1 MTPRAVLLTLTVALA
16 ACQPQAIAD
25 APADEPEVVSELSRV
40 TSEGPVTAT
49 VALSPAAPRLGD
61 TLRLSLTVAA
71 KPGVRVEM
79 PDFGEALG
87 QFSILDFTPRLETGD
102 DGGTM
107 ARQNY
112 TLRGP
117 ASGRQRIPGL
127 RIEYVDARAG
137 TAADTAPRELITEE
151 LPFEVESVLPEG
163 AVVDALRPA
172 RGPLA
177 ELRGEWWTRW
187 WLWLTLVAVAAFVA
201 AWLAWGWRQRA
212 VERAR
217 ATAFERA
224 LRRLRA
230 LEGRGLPAAETVDS
244 WYVELS
250 DIVRRYIEDRHAV
263 RAPELTTEEF
273 LLEARR
279 SVAFSAAHRN
289 LLSAFLDGCDR
300 VKFAR
305 YSPAEDESRNA
316 LDVARRFLTEA
327 EASFTEVAD
336 GGDPSAPGARGCPSQ
351 ESARGC
357 PSQESARGCPSQ
369 ESARGRPSQEEAR
382 EGEPRAGKQ
391 SEPKT
396 SPAGQ

>member
-1 MTPRAVLLTLTVALA
+1 MRWAVLVPMILALVGCESATTV
-16 ACQPQAIAD
+16 D
-25 APADEPEVVSELSRV
+25 APAQAEAEADLSRV
-40 TSEGPVTAT
+40 TQHGPVTAT
-49 VALSPAAPRLGD
+49 VTLTPAMPRLGD
-61 TLRLSLTVAA
+61 PLKLTLTVEA
-71 KPGVRVEM
+71 KPEVRIEM

-87 QFSILDFTPRLETGD
+87 RFSILDFTPRLETGA
-102 DGGTM
+102 GGGIL
-107 ARQNY
+107 ARQDY

-137 TAADTAPRELITEE
+137 ESAPRELITDE
-151 LPFEVESVLPEG
+151 LAFEVESVLPAG
-163 AVVDALRPA
+163 AVVDELRPV

-177 ELRGEWWTRW
+177 ALPGGWWSRW
-187 WLWLTLVAVAAFVA
+187 WLWLTLAAAAVAGI
-201 AWLAWGWRQRA
+201 AWAVVGWRRRA

-224 LRRLRA
+224 LRRLTA
-230 LEGRGLPAAETVDS
+230 LEQRGLPAAESLDA

-289 LLSAFLDGCDR
+289 LLSTFLSSCDR

-305 YSPAEDESRNA
+305 YSPGEEESRGA
-316 LDVARRFLTEA
+316 LEVARRFLTEA
-327 EASFTEVAD
+327 EADFAEANFHGTDVSGERKRPEAAVPWST
-336 GGDPSAPGARGCPSQ
+336 GG
-351 ESARGC
+351 
-357 PSQESARGCPSQ
+357 
-369 ESARGRPSQEEAR
+369 
-382 EGEPRAGKQ
+382 AGPQ
-391 SEPKT
+391 AEPKA
-396 SPAGQ
+396 PAVGH